1 MCFVYFCY
9 YKHIMKLKFRAL
21 LISFVLSITIC
32 IGLSIFYSYTVY
44 SSSKELIATV
54 TVATKQKSQAHEIAQ
69 KVLFLSSIS
78 EERELTEEELK
89 TLKAILFRWD
99 AAQKALV
106 NGDETYGTTRSD
118 SKDMVSAIQNT
129 SSSFIS
135 ISDAVKRL
143 SKKNINWSRE
153 DVDLVNTKVNEY
165 TSGINDVIVLS
176 NNESDSAI
184 TKQLVFLLLLVLV
197 SIASVLIG
205 SFLFLRPL
213 LRKGLEAEAV
223 KETASSELELVRRDK
238 SEFLTQLSNEIKTPL
253 SGVIGMADLLLKTK
267 LDEEQ
272 LRYGRSIRSGSS
284 RLMDLINDI
293 IDHTLMEAGELEI
306 EKDSFEFT
314 DSMEQVMDLMRPLAM
329 EKGIEMM
336 LDIDQ
341 EIPTRLIQDER
352 RLRQVLINI
361 IGNAIKYTERGE
373 VLVKVELLNE
383 EGGFVQLK
391 TTISDT
397 GIGMD
402 AQAQRRVFASFA
414 QANPEGDKSGAG
426 LGLFIS
432 KKLID
437 KMGGRIWLESAPKS
451 GTKVFFTLV
460 AESEGQLPMSK
471 VSALNGKKVLV
482 VDDNKTSLKIL
493 VKQLS
498 SYGMQAIPFNS
509 PDLVEDMIGNL
520 TRFDLAVI
528 DLEMPKVN
536 GVSLAERIRD
546 KYPNEVLPMIVMSQS
561 GSRVFENKSTLFD
574 GYITK
579 PIKQSKLLET
589 VVLVMDIKVS
599 NHGSIG
605 KHEGSFARKHL
616 NILIAHDNEL
626 TRAVAVKNLSLLGHK
641 CAEAHSGE
649 QIIELAGKANYDMV
663 LVDTEVEALQGLEA
677 VRKLRQITSE
687 DRMPLIVGLVENVED
702 KKRGSVKGLDTILN
716 RKLETED
723 VQKTIDDWF
732 ISPHE

>member
-1 MCFVYFCY
+1 
-9 YKHIMKLKFRAL
+9 MKLKFRAL

-574 GYITK
+574 AYITK

>member
-1 MCFVYFCY
+1 
-9 YKHIMKLKFRAL
+9 MKLKFRAL

>member
-1 MCFVYFCY
+1 
-9 YKHIMKLKFRAL
+9 
-21 LISFVLSITIC
+21 
-32 IGLSIFYSYTVY
+32 
-44 SSSKELIATV
+44 
-54 TVATKQKSQAHEIAQ
+54 
-69 KVLFLSSIS
+69 
-78 EERELTEEELK
+78 
-89 TLKAILFRWD
+89 
-99 AAQKALV
+99 
-106 NGDETYGTTRSD
+106 
-118 SKDMVSAIQNT
+118 
-129 SSSFIS
+129 
-135 ISDAVKRL
+135 
-143 SKKNINWSRE
+143 
-153 DVDLVNTKVNEY
+153 
-165 TSGINDVIVLS
+165 
-176 NNESDSAI
+176 
-184 TKQLVFLLLLVLV
+184 
-197 SIASVLIG
+197 
-205 SFLFLRPL
+205 LFLRPL
-213 LRKGLEAEAV
+213 LRKGLEAEGV
-223 KETASSELELVRRDK
+223 KETASEELELVRKEK

-253 SGVIGMADLLLKTK
+253 SGVIGMSDLLMKTK

-272 LRYGRSIRSGSS
+272 FRYAKSIRLGSS

-306 EKDSFEFT
+306 EKDSFEFV

-329 EKGIEMM
+329 EKGIEVI

-341 EIPTRLIQDER
+341 RIPSRLIQDER

-361 IGNAIKYTERGE
+361 IGNAVKYTERGE
-373 VLVKVELLNE
+373 VLIKVELLNE

-402 AQAQRRVFASFA
+402 VHAQRRVFASFTH
-414 QANPEGDKSGAG
+414 ANPEGDKSGAG

-437 KMGGRIWLESAPKS
+437 KMGGRIWLESTPNK

-460 AESEGQLPMSK
+460 AESEGLLPMSK

-520 TRFDLAVI
+520 TRFDLALI

-536 GVSLAERIRD
+536 GVSLGERIRD
-546 KYPNEVLPMIVMSQS
+546 KYPNAVLPMIVMSQS
-561 GSRVFENKSTLFD
+561 GSMIFENKSTLFD
-574 GYITK
+574 AYITK
-579 PIKQSKLLET
+579 PVKQSKLLET
-589 VVLVMDIKVS
+589 VVSVMDIKVHS
-599 NHGSIG
+599 YDSIG
-605 KHEGSFARKHL
+605 KHEGSFGRKHL

-641 CAEAHSGE
+641 CSEAHTGD
-649 QIIELAGKANYDMV
+649 QIIELAGKISYDMV
-663 LVDTEVEALQGLEA
+663 LVDTEVESLRGMDA

-687 DRMPLIVGLVENVED
+687 ERMPLIVGLVENVD
-702 KKRGSVKGLDTILN
+702 SKKKNEVKGLDTILN

>member
-1 MCFVYFCY
+1 MGLFYSW
-9 YKHIMKLKFRAL
+9 RANAVAKQQL
-21 LISFVLSITIC
+21 ASITV
-32 IGLSIFYSYTVY
+32 S
-44 SSSKELIATV
+44 
-54 TVATKQKSQAHEIAQ
+54 TKQKSQAFELAQ
-69 KVLFLSSIS
+69 KILYLQNISTTRDLSK
-78 EERELTEEELK
+78 EEINEV
-89 TLKAILFRWD
+89 KAILFRWQ

-106 NGDETYGTTRSD
+106 NGDEAYGIARAD
-118 SKDMVSAIQNT
+118 SKEIVSAVQNT
-129 SSSFIS
+129 SAPFIKAGEA
-135 ISDAVKRL
+135 IAQL
-143 SKKNINWSRE
+143 SVKKNNW
-153 DVDLVNTKVNEY
+153 TNEEVAVVY
-165 TSGINDVIVLS
+165 SSIQEYSSKINDVIVLV
-176 NNESDSAI
+176 NKETDAI
-184 TKQLVFLLLLVLV
+184 NLSLMVQLIFLILISLVTV
-197 SIASVLIG
+197 IAG
-205 SFLFLRPL
+205 SFVFLRPIL
-213 LRKGLEAEAV
+213 NRGMEAEGV
-223 KETASSELELVRRDK
+223 KETASEELELVRKEK

-253 SGVIGMADLLLKTK
+253 SGVIGMSDLLLKTK

-272 LRYGRSIRSGSS
+272 FRYAKSIRSGSS

-306 EKDSFEFT
+306 EKDSFEFV

-329 EKGIEMM
+329 EKGIEMI

-341 EIPTRLIQDER
+341 RIPTRLIQDER

-361 IGNAIKYTERGE
+361 IGNAVKYTDRGE
-373 VLVKVELLNE
+373 VLIKVELLNE

-402 AQAQRRVFASFA
+402 IHAQRRVFASFA
-414 QANPEGDKSGAG
+414 HANSEGEKSGAG

-437 KMGGRIWLESAPKS
+437 KMGGRIWLESTPNR

-460 AESEGQLPMSK
+460 AESEGLLPMSK

-520 TRFDLAVI
+520 TRFDLALI

-546 KYPNEVLPMIVMSQS
+546 KYPNAVLPMIVMSQS
-561 GSRVFENKSTLFD
+561 GTKVFENKSTLFD
-574 GYITK
+574 AYITK
-579 PIKQSKLLET
+579 PVKQSKLLET
-589 VVLVMDIKVS
+589 VVSVMDIKVHS
-599 NHGSIG
+599 GDSIG
-605 KHEGSFARKHL
+605 KHEGSFGRKHL

-626 TRAVAVKNLSLLGHK
+626 TRAVAVKNLSLLGHR
-641 CAEAHSGE
+641 CSEAHTGD
-649 QIIELAGKANYDMV
+649 QIIELAGKTSYDMV
-663 LVDTEVEALQGLEA
+663 LVDTEVESLRGMDA

-687 DRMPLIVGLVENVED
+687 DRMPLIVGLVENVD
-702 KKRGSVKGLDTILN
+702 SKRKNEVKGLDTILN

-723 VQKTIDDWF
+723 VQKTIDEWF